1 MAIEKKIVIDVDA
14 VKAAGGIDKLTESLK
29 ETNKEVKETSKS
41 TQQMSNTVDKATG
54 GAVSKFKALKGG
66 LGGVIA
72 SLKTLRGA
80 VIATGIG
87 ALLIAVTSL
96 TQAFSRSEE
105 GQNKLSKV
113 LGILGSVV
121 DNVLDGFANLGE
133 GIISA
138 FENPQQAWDNFTE
151 SLNNG
156 WQFIKNQI
164 INRFQGSWAVL
175 SGRVQSGILKMRIAW
190 NEFTGDAEEAET
202 LKAELEEVNEKVVEG
217 VKQIAE
223 ANKAVVE
230 VYESAKNKIKEFTN
244 EVIADAKAAAAIANQ
259 RAAADKLERNLIV
272 ERAEA
277 ERKIAELREKA
288 ADKENVTA
296 EERIKA
302 LQEAAQ
308 ISNDLADKEVE
319 VAKIRLAAKQSE
331 NALAKSTK
339 EDLDEEAR
347 LKAEVI
353 NKDTQRLKLQKA
365 LTAEITTATRE
376 ANKTTKEGAD
386 KDVMTEEQKQAA
398 IEKIQQ
404 DYIKK
409 KEDRDADTELKKIEL
424 EEQRKLAELER
435 LNATETQ
442 KMEVEAY
449 YNQLR
454 DEVRQKQ
461 NAKQLEETKKLNEE
475 LAQAETNL
483 QQAKASA
490 IQGGLQVIG
499 MLAGKS
505 KGVAKTL
512 LVVEK
517 GLAIA
522 QVISSAAK
530 AIAQAKANLAAT
542 PAVIGLVPN
551 PAYII
556 QAAAT
561 AKGIATTKLTAAT
574 SIATIAAQA
583 VAGLG
588 GGGGGGASAGG
599 LGGGGAAD
607 TQPQAP
613 SFNIVG
619 ATETSQ
625 LADAVAGQT
634 QQPVQAYVVSNDV
647 TTAQSLENNIVE
659 GATL

>member
-1 MAIEKKIVIDVDA
+1 MAIEKKIVIDVDT
-14 VKAAGGIDKLTESLK
+14 VKAAGGLDNLKKSLK
-29 ETNKEVKETSKS
+29 ETNKEVKNTSES
-41 TQQMSNTVDKATG
+41 TQAMTNTLDKATG
-54 GAVSKFKALKGG
+54 GAVSKFKALKGA
-66 LGGVIA
+66 LGSAVTGFK
-72 SLKTLRGA
+72 SLRVAIL
-80 VIATGIG
+80 ATGIG

-96 TQAFSRSEE
+96 GQAFTRSEE
-105 GQNKLSKV
+105 GQNKFAKL
-113 LGILGSVV
+113 LGVIGSVTG
-121 DNVLDGFANLGE
+121 NLLDLLANLGE
-133 GIISA
+133 GIISV
-138 FENPQQAWDNFTE
+138 FENPKEALINF
-151 SLNNG
+151 
-156 WQFIKNQI
+156 KNLLVENI
-164 INRFQGSWAVL
+164 TNRFKAILDTVGFLGSAIKSVF
-175 SGRVQSGILKMRIAW
+175 K
-190 NEFTGDAEEAET
+190 GDFDEA
-202 LKAELEEVNEKVVEG
+202 L
-217 VKQIAE
+217 
-223 ANKAVVE
+223 
-230 VYESAKNKIKEFTN
+230 ESAKKAGSSFVDSFTGVENSIDKASTAVKNFNKEIVE
-244 EVIADAKAAAAIANQ
+244 DAKAAAKIADQ
-259 RAAADKLERNLIV
+259 RARAEKLARNLIV

-277 ERKIAELREKA
+277 ERNIAELREKA
-288 ADKENVTA
+288 ADKENFTA
-296 EERIKA
+296 QERIEFLK
-302 LQEAAQ
+302 EAGA
-308 ISNDLADKEVE
+308 ISEDLANKETE
-319 VAKIRLAAKQSE
+319 VARLRLEAKQTE
-331 NALAKSTK
+331 NALTKSNK
-339 EDLDEEAR
+339 ADLDEEAQ
-347 LKAEVI
+347 LKADLI

-365 LTAEITTATRE
+365 LTAELTTATRE

-409 KEDRDADTELKKIEL
+409 KEDRDANTELKKIEL

-449 YNQLR
+449 YDQLR

-483 QQAKASA
+483 QQAKANA

-522 QVISSAAK
+522 QVISNAAR

-551 PAYII
+551 PAYVI

-561 AKGIATTKLTAAT
+561 AKGILSTKLTAAT

-588 GGGGGGASAGG
+588 GGGGGGGASVGG
-599 LGGGGAAD
+599 LGGAGGGAA

-613 SFNIVG
+613 SFNVVG

-625 LADAVAGQT
+625 LAEAVAGQE
-634 QQPVQAYVVSNDV
+634 QQPVQAYVVSNDI